1 MSQFEAF
8 WKKLGYKRV
17 TSDYGMRI
25 HPIKKEKL
33 FHQGIDV
40 VIADKAPL
48 KAIVGGEVVF
58 AEMGKP
64 GSGFGNYG
72 NVVAIK
78 DKNGRLHVYAHLD
91 SIKAKKGQIK
101 AGEVVGTQ
109 GNTGASAGSHLHFE
123 IRKKAS
129 PSYGFLPDKETMTL
143 NPTEYLMEILK
154 ESEVEMKA
162 ETANEI
168 IKYLSAAYKE
178 AEKAEQDK
186 IHKLA
191 NELRKISGQEV
202 K

>member
-1 MSQFEAF
+1 MSKYTDF
-8 WKKLGYKRV
+8 WVKLGYKKV

-25 HPIKKEKL
+25 HPIKKEKI

-91 SIKAKKGQIK
+91 SIKVKKGVVK
-101 AGEVVGTQ
+101 AGEIVGTQ

-129 PSYGFLPDKETMTL
+129 PSFGFITDKEAMTL
-143 NPTEYLMEILK
+143 NPSDYLQEILG
-154 ESEVEMKA
+154 ESEIEMKA
-162 ETANEI
+162 ETANAI
-168 IKYLSAAYKE
+168 IKYLSEAYKE
-178 AEKAEQDK
+178 ADKAEQDT

-191 NELRKISGQEV
+191 NELRKISGQPL